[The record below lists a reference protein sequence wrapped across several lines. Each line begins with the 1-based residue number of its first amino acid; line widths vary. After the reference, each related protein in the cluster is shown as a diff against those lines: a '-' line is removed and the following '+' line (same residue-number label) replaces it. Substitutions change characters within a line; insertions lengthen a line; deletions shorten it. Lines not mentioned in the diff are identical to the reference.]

1 MTAFSRAPRSP
12 EPWLRPALA
21 NAMTEAELVA
31 TRDMLDYRIG
41 VLAIM
46 AEPRVEGDWSK
57 LELDKHRALRSRVL
71 AALRWFAQQ
80 HPELEPAEP
89 CGRCDG
95 RTHVWDQALMRDV
108 PCPACQRPGV
118 QSEAAEA

>member
-1 MTAFSRAPRSP
+1 MTTQMRPSQDPLFPRSD
-12 EPWLRPALA
+12 RPTCTRCNERPVYMAGLCGACMALDARRPPLA

-71 AALRWFAQQ
+71 AAIRWYGQPAR
-80 HPELEPAEP
+80 EL
-89 CGRCDG
+89 D
-95 RTHVWDQALMRDV
+95 
-108 PCPACQRPGV
+108 
-118 QSEAAEA
+118 AAAAR